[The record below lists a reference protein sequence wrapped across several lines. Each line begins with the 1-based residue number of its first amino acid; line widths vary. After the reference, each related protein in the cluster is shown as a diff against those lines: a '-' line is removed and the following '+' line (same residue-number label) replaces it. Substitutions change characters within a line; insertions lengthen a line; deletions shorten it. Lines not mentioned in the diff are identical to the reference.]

1 MTMSRISNTKKYLL
15 SCQRRITSRG
25 GYMRP
30 VTRVCLFIL
39 SLLLAGCTPT
49 TQVEP
54 APAYAPR
61 AALIDPE
68 QPDRFWWQLRFRLA
82 WPEGEEADF
91 SRHLLIAEQL
101 LLPVI
106 VEHQE
111 QLPLWRF
118 HRRAGRDATGHQ
130 FSLIFFSD
138 KSTAEKVHAEITSA
152 PITQWLIDRQ
162 LLEETRFDQRSPQE
176 LGRLELT
183 SDPSWPL
190 EIQRSWPHFI
200 MGTSQ
205 AWLMQVQELS
215 AQNALVG
222 EVEYPA
228 MLLHY
233 QDVDARLNAQWRE
246 FGQHAYLHHL
256 NAVFGYQPLVIRSSE
271 VRAF

>member
-1 MTMSRISNTKKYLL
+1 MKR
-15 SCQRRITSRG
+15 
-25 GYMRP
+25 
-30 VTRVCLFIL
+30 
-39 SLLLAGCTPT
+39 
-49 TQVEP
+49 
-54 APAYAPR
+54 
-61 AALIDPE
+61 
-68 QPDRFWWQLRFRLA
+68 
-82 WPEGEEADF
+82 
-91 SRHLLIAEQL
+91 
-101 LLPVI
+101 
-106 VEHQE
+106 
-111 QLPLWRF
+111 
-118 HRRAGRDATGHQ
+118 
-130 FSLIFFSD
+130 
-138 KSTAEKVHAEITSA
+138 KVHAEITSA
-152 PITQWLIDRQ
+152 PLTQWLIDRD
-162 LLEETRFDQRSPQE
+162 LLEEIRFDQRSPEE